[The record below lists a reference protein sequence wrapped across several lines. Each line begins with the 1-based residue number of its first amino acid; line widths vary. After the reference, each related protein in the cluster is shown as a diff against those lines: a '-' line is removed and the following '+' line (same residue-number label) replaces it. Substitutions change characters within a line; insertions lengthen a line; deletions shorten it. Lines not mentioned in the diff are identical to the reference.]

1 MDIAVFLAV
10 LAAAACHAGWN
21 AVVKGGGDPMVT
33 TGIVSLAA
41 GLVSLPLLPITGLP
55 GAASLP
61 WAAASAVVHLFYFA
75 CLIEAYNHGD
85 LGQVY
90 PLARGSAPL
99 MTGIASSLLVEH
111 LGTAAWIGL
120 LLLAGGVLLLAL
132 PGRKGSA
139 RFNARGIG
147 FALAT
152 AMTICAYSIIDGL
165 GARASGNPN
174 GYTLLLFINCAI
186 ILPAYVLARRGWAA
200 FRGSAG
206 QWRLGLPGG
215 AMQVISYGVAI
226 WAMTVAPI
234 AIVAAL
240 RETSVLF
247 GALIA
252 VIILKEPLH
261 AARVAAAAL
270 IVCGLV
276 VLKIF

>member
-21 AVVKGGGDPMVT
+21 AVVKGSGDPMVT
-33 TGIVSLAA
+33 TGVVSLAA
-41 GLVSLPLLPITGLP
+41 GLVAVLLLPIAGLP

-99 MTGIASSLLVEH
+99 MTGVVSSLVIEQL
-111 LGTAAWIGL
+111 TPAAWAGL
-120 LLLAGGVLLLAL
+120 LLLAFGVLLLAL
-132 PGRKGSA
+132 PGRKGIA
-139 RFNARGIG
+139 KVNLRGIG

-152 AMTICAYSIIDGL
+152 AVTICAYSIVDGL

-186 ILPAYVLARRGWAA
+186 ILPAYVLMRRGRAA
-200 FRGSAG
+200 FSGSAG
-206 QWRLGLPGG
+206 QCGWDCR
-215 AMQVISYGVAI
+215 A
-226 WAMTVAPI
+226 APC
-234 AIVAAL
+234 
-240 RETSVLF
+240 R
-247 GALIA
+247 
-252 VIILKEPLH
+252 
-261 AARVAAAAL
+261 
-270 IVCGLV
+270 
-276 VLKIF
+276 